1 MKKYYLCLFV
11 FLTSFAARADVL
23 ESSFSSRTVVIPGNS
38 YELDFAIFWTCNE
51 FPITSTPGRVELV
64 NAQGSVV
71 GWAQASVT
79 MTGNYVSASL
89 GTVTTRSAKITILAH
104 DLSAADG
111 EFCGTWHISGVPP
124 GTYTL
129 RFWDYTNAPAPA
141 QPVNTVWTHTFDQG
155 GHAPANHAPA
165 VTLLSPGNQTVIAGT
180 TLTLTSRATDADG
193 NILNHNLDIQRP
205 AGDWNYQGG
214 FATGEPYAG
223 GPVGSGGDSTR
234 SASFTFTD
242 AGTYQ
247 VRSAAF
253 DGGDWVHS
261 ATVAITVTPANTPPT
276 VTLLSPSAQ
285 TVTAGTT
292 LTLTSHATDPDG
304 NITNHNLD
312 IQRPDGAW
320 NFEGG
325 SATGEPY
332 SGGPVGSG
340 GDSTRSAF
348 FTFTEV
354 GTYQV
359 RSAAADIS
367 GWYHSA
373 TVAITVVPANHAPTI
388 QWMIAPA
395 SAGHQQTYTI
405 AARGSDADGN
415 LVQVRIWQEGQPFA
429 SVGGGNGA
437 ISDAGNTTSSAGPRT
452 VTYTAQAVDAAGLT
466 SPVIAHTV
474 TIATPVQYS
483 LVTVAGAGG
492 SVSPGGTFTVGT
504 VATVTATADAAH
516 DFAGWNGDASG
527 PANPLSVLMD
537 QNRTVQALFAPKT
550 FSVVTG
556 ASAGGSVT
564 PGGTYPYGS
573 TVTVS
578 AAPDATHRFVGWSG
592 DASGAAPVVT
602 LTVTRALAVQ
612 ALFEAKT
619 AQTILFPAVTDQ
631 AVGASFPLNVTST
644 SGLPV
649 TLTVSG
655 PANYANGI
663 LTLTGPGVVSVEA
676 TQAGDGLYL
685 PAAPATRTF
694 NAAAPAVL
702 KFATPAR
709 TLLKTGDAPE
719 SSTYIIQPAP

>member
-1 MKKYYLCLFV
+1 MKNYYFCLFV
-11 FLTSFAARADVL
+11 LLTAFTARADIL

-38 YELDFAIFWTCNE
+38 YELDFAIYWTCNE

-89 GTVTTRSAKITILAH
+89 GNVTTRSTRLTILGH

-111 EFCGTWHISGVPP
+111 EFYGTWHISGVPS
-124 GTYTL
+124 GSYTL
-129 RFWDYTNAPAPA
+129 RFWDYTTAPAPA

-155 GHAPANHAPA
+155 GHAPANHAPV
-165 VTLLSPGNQTVIAGT
+165 VTLLSPGNQTVVAGT

-205 AGDWNYQGG
+205 DGAWNFEGG

-242 AGTYQ
+242 AGTYH

-261 ATVAITVTPANTPPT
+261 ATVAITVTPANTPPA

-325 SATGEPY
+325 FATGEPY
-332 SGGPVGSG
+332 AGGPVGSG
-340 GDSTRSAF
+340 GDSTRSAS

-359 RSAAADIS
+359 RSAAADSS
-367 GWYHSA
+367 GWHHSA
-373 TVAITVVPANHAPTI
+373 TVAITV
-388 QWMIAPA
+388 
-395 SAGHQQTYTI
+395 TI
-405 AARGSDADGN
+405 AA
-415 LVQVRIWQEGQPFA
+415 
-429 SVGGGNGA
+429 
-437 ISDAGNTTSSAGPRT
+437 
-452 VTYTAQAVDAAGLT
+452 
-466 SPVIAHTV
+466 
-474 TIATPVQYS
+474 PVQYS

-492 SVSPGGTFTVGT
+492 NVSPGDTFTAGT

-527 PANPLSVLMD
+527 TANPLSVLMD
-537 QNRTVQALFAPKT
+537 RNRTVQALFAPKT

-556 ASAGGSVT
+556 ASTGGSVT

-592 DASGAAPVVT
+592 DASGAAPVIT

-612 ALFEAKT
+612 ALFEVKT

-631 AVGASFPLNVTST
+631 AVGESFPLNVTST

-676 TQAGDGLYL
+676 TQAGDGFYL

-709 TLLKTGDAPE
+709 TLLQTGDAPE